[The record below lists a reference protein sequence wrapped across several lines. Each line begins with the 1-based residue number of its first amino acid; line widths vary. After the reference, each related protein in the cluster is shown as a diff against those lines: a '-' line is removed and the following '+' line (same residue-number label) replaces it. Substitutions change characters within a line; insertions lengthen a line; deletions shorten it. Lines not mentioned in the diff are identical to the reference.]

1 MPRPDSRSPRPMGSH
16 NRQWIGGRHA
26 VVEALRAGRWLPLE
40 MACVANA
47 EDESLAEPLALAR
60 TLGLPVQRVSAAEL
74 DRLCRSDDH
83 QGLAMRL
90 PEFPYAALD
99 DLVSSVPRP
108 TALLLLDRI
117 QDSHNFGAILR
128 SAEVFGF
135 DGVIVGAKGQSPV
148 NAQVVRSSAGA
159 IHHLAVVRVD
169 RLEDAAMSVKQAGCR
184 LYAATPE
191 DAVSLQTVDLSRPSA
206 LLVGNEAEGIS
217 ASLLALSDA
226 RVRIPQFG
234 ETGSLNAAVSAGI
247 LCYELRRQRQR

>member
-1 MPRPDSRSPRPMGSH
+1 MGSH

-40 MACVANA
+40 VACLANPG
-47 EDESLAEPLALAR
+47 DESLTEPLALAR
-60 TLGLPVQRVSAAEL
+60 SLGLPVQRVSAAEL
-74 DRLCRSDDH
+74 HRLCRSEEH

-90 PEFPYAALD
+90 PEYPYVALG
-99 DLVSSVPRP
+99 DLVSSAPRP

-159 IHHLAVVRVD
+159 IHHLAVARVE
-169 RLEDAAMSVKQAGCR
+169 RLEEAAGAVKQAGCR
-184 LYAATPE
+184 LYAATPD
-191 DAVSLQTVDLSRPSA
+191 DAVSLPTVDLSRPSA
-206 LLVGNEAEGIS
+206 ILVGNEADGIS
-217 ASLLALSDA
+217 AELLALCDA
-226 RVRIPQFG
+226 RVRIPQYG
-234 ETGSLNAAVSAGI
+234 ATGSLNAAVSAGI